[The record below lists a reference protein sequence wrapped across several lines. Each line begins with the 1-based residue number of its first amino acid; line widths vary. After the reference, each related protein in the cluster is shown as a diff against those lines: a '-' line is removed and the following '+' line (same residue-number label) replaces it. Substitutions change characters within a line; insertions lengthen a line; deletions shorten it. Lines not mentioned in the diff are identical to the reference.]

1 MLVLCNVKF
10 VNLSAGALLEPDVA
24 TDDDDDDNGDDDD
37 EYVID
42 DD

>member
-1 MLVLCNVKF
+1 MLVLCNVTF
-10 VNLSAGALLEPDVA
+10 VNLNAGALLEPNVA
-24 TDDDDDDNGDDDD
+24 TDDDDDSGDDD